1 MHLGSPAERKVIE
14 VCPGRCIR
22 PLRVNAGAGADVF
35 FGVRAMRIAARDRA
49 GGRDMGTMID
59 RAAAVLASG
68 ALALAAGMAGAPAAL
83 ADGPDTPPQVLAEIE
98 ALEWPEYS
106 FGDADTDIAV
116 AGYLLRHL
124 GHFTGEP
131 RDHFT
136 TYTEEAVEEFQ
147 TDADL
152 KVTGTLNQE
161 TWTALR
167 GEVFGE
173 WGQGLPGD
181 SGAPVRAIQY
191 SLASDYG
198 KDMVVD
204 GRYG

>member
-1 MHLGSPAERKVIE
+1 
-14 VCPGRCIR
+14 
-22 PLRVNAGAGADVF
+22 
-35 FGVRAMRIAARDRA
+35 
-49 GGRDMGTMID
+49 MGTKID
-59 RAAAVLASG
+59 RAVAVLASG

-106 FGDADTDIAV
+106 FGDTDTDVAV

-136 TYTEEAVEEFQ
+136 TYTEDAVTAFQEE
-147 TDADL
+147 ADL
-152 KVTGTLNQE
+152 HVTGTLNQE

-167 GEVFGE
+167 GAVFGE
-173 WGQGLPGD
+173 WGRGLPND
-181 SGAPVRAIQY
+181 SGDPVRAIQY
-191 SLASDYG
+191 SLAVDYG
-198 KDMVVD
+198 KDVVVD
-204 GRYG
+204 GVYGAGTETAVKEVQREFGIDDDGIVGKITLRAMVCGGV

>member
-1 MHLGSPAERKVIE
+1 
-14 VCPGRCIR
+14 
-22 PLRVNAGAGADVF
+22 
-35 FGVRAMRIAARDRA
+35 
-49 GGRDMGTMID
+49 MGTMID

-181 SGAPVRAIQY
+181 SGDPVRAIQY

-198 KDMVVD
+198 KDVVVD
-204 GRYG
+204 GRYGAMTAAAVKEVQEEFGIDADGIVGKITFRAMVCGGV